1 MKKFGGGV
9 LLVLNALLAMIIIF
23 APSQILSLATTNV
36 LYVDPSNVNACTIKV
51 TDCGT
56 SVKPFTTI
64 GDAIAAAMQGSTSE
78 LSTNYNWVVLVNP
91 VQSYV
96 GTQNIGINVQLA
108 KGSSIELRSM
118 TATTVTIDCQGS
130 GYFMNIRS
138 TSHFKMNN
146 FLVKNCNANIGG
158 AMSIVQSSATLTNCN
173 FLNNVASIGGA
184 IYIDSC
190 KSVII
195 SATKFDSNQAS
206 ERGAAFDVINSPTV
220 ELFNVEF
227 ANVDKT
233 FSCRQSSVVAD
244 TIVSKTTATAM
255 CDDQCSFSKGRT
267 VICHRTFDNIIGD
280 TPIES
285 PFCLPSRNSAQCGT
299 SCQSTT
305 DSCLSCDACPCFM
318 SGAFVTTAVGSCTKS
333 RLVTP
338 TINFDDL
345 LSGFTDK
352 VTIDIV
358 AYVKVPKSGYYSY
371 STHSTHLG
379 LSLQMDSR
387 TMLISTYQRELW
399 SSNRTIYLEQK
410 HPHALSFRLTSPATF
425 VALKRSFSFSFD
437 NGQGIEMFYSRSI
450 CGDGI
455 FHKDMTD
462 CDHDKHIVP
471 ASGNI
476 VCGDNICNEDNPN
489 DCFQDCYSHITP
501 ICDARKVPKNHIAP
515 GFITQDDTLG
525 AIIDNQMIW
534 HLPGSEHMTTA
545 IDIVSGEHAQKPIF
559 YFGYCSDS
567 DINLVQD
574 VYRGSVYELP
584 KELAGKMLPQCSF
597 DTSTTTHSS
606 VTEMKE
612 SKTKKSMSS
621 YSGSIGGSYDGV
633 GAEVNAAY
641 SKDQSI
647 TQTNSKSD
655 SSTSTIFVTEIA
667 CNVSTVELVEIV
679 FHPTF
684 LKDVK
689 KCKSVNDMV
698 GVIEKYGTHYIK
710 SGVLGGKLTQSTIT
724 SEVMTSSEQEADW
737 SESSKR
743 SMGASIKTPVL
754 QGGASNS
761 DTSDSTLSGKQ
772 QDEKMAK
779 SERTSIVTLGG
790 SPGSYAP
797 GSSSQ
802 GEMFQKWASSI
813 DLNPAVISQDLYPIR
828 DIIPSTWMTSVV
840 GKNVQSLWKDA
851 ETIYY
856 DRNSFTENPGRQ
868 EFQYMLLMHTA
879 SSTTKFLPPTITI
892 KWTDVKNKPKE
903 SKIDLYYQR
912 RDEED
917 TLSPPYMMDF
927 NYVVPAT
934 ESAKD
939 TCWNIE
945 TNFGH
950 EKIADTYQRY
960 CQYSRKSILSPLR
973 FDFVLDADF
982 LTSTTRPVITVTGI
996 PSTMDP
1002 AFSIVRFESSE
1013 GIVFDKNGGY
1023 KPFATTYVTTAIH
1036 HLFGPSVEN
1045 AVTFQL
1051 TKYATGTK
1059 TYLRNVI
1066 SDLYTPQEYSTI
1078 TDRLYIKYTNP
1089 SGTETA
1095 LGHHS
1100 FNWEVNKEQKFV
1112 YGYFSH
1118 PYTTGTP
1125 TYRYSIQYQ
1134 IGSTTRVDWALSME
1148 PQPSISSWKRKALYH
1163 HTAMNHYQ
1171 SLPPLSLTTSHL
1183 NMKMEPMDP
1192 TRFDWLYTRNY
1203 VSESVNGPA
1212 I

>member
-173 FLNNVASIGGA
+173 FFNNQAAIGGA
-184 IYIDSC
+184 LYIDSC

-195 SATKFDSNQAS
+195 SATKFDKNIAY
-206 ERGAAFDVINSPTV
+206 ERGSAFDVNNSPEV

-227 ANVDKT
+227 AGKT

-244 TIVSKTTATAM
+244 TIISAENAGVK
-255 CDDQCSFSKGRT
+255 CDDQCSFSKGGT
-267 VICHRTFDNIIGD
+267 VICHRTVDNIIGD
-280 TPIES
+280 ILIQY
-285 PFCLPSRNSAQCGT
+285 PFCLPSRNSLNCET
-299 SCQSTT
+299 RCQSTT

-333 RLVTP
+333 RFVTP
-338 TINFDDL
+338 TINLDDL
-345 LSGFTDK
+345 LPGITDK

-379 LSLQMDSR
+379 ISLQMDSR
-387 TMLISTYQRELW
+387 TMLLSAYQRELW

-655 SSTSTIFVTEIA
+655 SSTSTIFVTEVA

-856 DRNSFTENPGRQ
+856 DRNLFNDRSLAKKQ
-868 EFQYMLLMHTA
+868 EIKYMMLIYTTPYTA
-879 SSTTKFLPPTITI
+879 EYLPQITI

-903 SKIDLYYQR
+903 SKIDPYFKR
-912 RDEED
+912 RKDAN
-917 TLSPPYMMDF
+917 SWYPSYVMDL
-927 NYVVPAT
+927 NYVVP
-934 ESAKD
+934 SANDKCWTIPTAFPSYYKLTD
-939 TCWNIE
+939 TS
-945 TNFGH
+945 
-950 EKIADTYQRY
+950 QQY

-982 LTSTTRPVITVTGI
+982 LTSITRPVITVTDVPLAI
-996 PSTMDP
+996 DP
-1002 AFSIVRFESSE
+1002 TFSIVRFESSE
-1013 GIVFDKNGGY
+1013 GIIFDKNGGY
-1023 KPFATTYVTTAIH
+1023 KPFAKTYVTTAVS
-1036 HLFGPSVEN
+1036 HLFGPHLVGP
-1045 AVTFQL
+1045 L
-1051 TKYATGTK
+1051 D
-1059 TYLRNVI
+1059 TYLRTPSTPASALRNG
-1066 SDLYTPQEYSTI
+1066 LANFYKPQEYSTI
-1078 TDRLYIKYTNP
+1078 KDTIQILYTNP
-1089 SGTETA
+1089 SATEAT
-1095 LGHHS
+1095 LGEHQ
-1100 FNWEVNKEQKFV
+1100 FVWEVNNEHRYT

-1125 TYRYSIQYQ
+1125 TYRYKNIYQ
-1134 IGSTTRVDWALSME
+1134 IGSTARVDWALSME
-1148 PQPSISSWKRKALYH
+1148 PQPSISSWKRKARYH
-1163 HTAMNHYQ
+1163 HTAMNFYAEFTPTI
-1171 SLPPLSLTTSHL
+1171 SGSSM
-1183 NMKMEPMDP
+1183 NMKIESMDP
-1192 TRFDWLYTRNY
+1192 NRFEWLYTRNY
-1203 VSESVNGPA
+1203 VRERE
-1212 I
+1212 IMYD